1 MKNIKPLS
9 NILKQRNR
17 DVSRLEQVSLKLKK
31 ELVKKRGEAFGR
43 LKGELSRA
51 KEKEG
56 GGGALNGLLG
66 LGGAAAGGGLLRSLR
81 SRFTKPKLPK
91 GGKPANKIVPTKGLR
106 GGGKPSLRGGLRMGK
121 FNAVATTALT
131 GVDYG
136 LRLSEGQTQT
146 QAVSGAL
153 STTAGGLAGFAAGA
167 KGGALLGGTIG
178 AFFGGAGA
186 IPGAA
191 IGGFLG
197 GVAGSF
203 GGATLGAGISDKITG
218 ADQRR
223 KVEEKTQRISQVKTK
238 FGGAIQEFDSA
249 LDRFDLL
256 ARKKIFFIDDDYI
269 INLNKDDDDDF
280 FDPLNPFG
288 GPRPQGPQPTPDDL
302 EPSTSPFEADLDGK
316 AEKHSG
322 ESKQFRYSPDYV
334 PTGVDYSEI
343 PSTPSN
349 KVVPTEQ
356 LPVLV
361 RPHVEKF
368 DIENN
373 EEQTIDTPYGKLI
386 RKPAT
391 AFAPAGFVFLN
402 RDRQEDKRFRT
413 QQTIESAPVQ
423 GFGLFSTAL
432 TMAGLAR
439 GSRGA
444 ASRTVKPAVK
454 PKTTAVPPPPRS
466 VRKITKRYAPKTDTP
481 KTRTEKSV
489 LERIFARDANQS
501 APEITPPKSVI
512 SKGPTNAKDMSSYEP
527 FFTNNPSNSSFGAMI
542 LPLLGAGM
550 LLGGEG
556 NSEEQSMPFA
566 PLSSPSGSISMP
578 ESPLPYSKYLEYES
592 YMKVWK

>member
-43 LKGELSRA
+43 LKNQLSRA

-66 LGGAAAGGGLLRSLR
+66 LGGAAAGGGLLRGLR

-91 GGKPANKIVPTKGLR
+91 GGRPTNKIVPTKGLR

-167 KGGALLGGTIG
+167 KGGALLGAGIG
-178 AFFGGAGA
+178 ALFGGAGA

-238 FGGAIQEFDSA
+238 FGGAIQEFDNA

-269 INLNKDDDDDF
+269 INLNKDDDDF
-280 FDPLNPFG
+280 FDPLNPPG
-288 GPRPQGPQPTPDDL
+288 APRPQGPPPTPDVL
-302 EPSTSPFEADLDGK
+302 KPSNDPFEADLDGK
-316 AEKHSG
+316 SENHSG
-322 ESKQFRYSPDYV
+322 ENEQFRYSPDYV

-373 EEQTIDTPYGKLI
+373 EEQTIDTPYGKLV
-386 RKPAT
+386 RKPST

-413 QQTIESAPVQ
+413 QQTIQSAPVQ

-439 GSRGA
+439 GAGA
-444 ASRTVKPAVK
+444 RSAVKPAVK
-454 PKTTAVPPPPRS
+454 PAVRQPR
-466 VRKITKRYAPKTDTP
+466 VVRPARKITKRYATPTESPKT
-481 KTRTEKSV
+481 KNEKSV
-489 LERIFARDANQS
+489 LEKIFARDASQP
-501 APEITPPKSVI
+501 APEIAPPTNVI
-512 SKGPTNAKDMSSYEP
+512 SKGRTNTKDMTSFEP
-527 FFTNNPSNSSFGAMI
+527 FYANPGKNNFSSMI

-550 LLGGEG
+550 FLGGEG
-556 NSEEQSMPFA
+556 KSEEQSMPFA
-566 PLSSPSGSISMP
+566 PPSSPSGSISMP